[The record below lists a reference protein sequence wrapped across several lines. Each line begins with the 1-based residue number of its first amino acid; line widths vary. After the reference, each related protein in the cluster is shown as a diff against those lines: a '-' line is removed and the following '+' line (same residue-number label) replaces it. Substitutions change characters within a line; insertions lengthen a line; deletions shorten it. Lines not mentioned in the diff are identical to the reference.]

1 MWCEGMHKRDFLS
14 ILVTSMAIALSI
26 PVWSDVAIASDSVEY
41 TTQNLTVAQVTG
53 IRINPTATGIEV
65 ILDSV
70 GQLSSP
76 TTSVAD
82 NTLIVDLPNAVLALP
97 DGGEFQQANP
107 TEDIALVSVTRVRNL
122 VRVAIAGLDAPPV
135 VEVSTTPQF
144 TLSVTPSSNTVADEE
159 IEIVVTGEQE
169 GYNPSQAA
177 TATRT
182 ETPLRDI
189 PASIQVIL
197 EQVLEDRGT
206 VGLREAVQNFAGATL
221 DGNYGNTG
229 AGSLIIRGFSQ
240 DITFRNGFRI
250 SNFYSIPET
259 ANVAQT
265 EILRGPASVLY
276 GQVQP
281 GGIVNIVT
289 KQPLESPY
297 YSVNL
302 QAGQFSFYRPTI
314 DLSGPLSDD
323 NSVLYRL
330 NAAYENSGSFRDRVN
345 TERWF
350 IAPVLQW
357 NMSDRTSL
365 TFDFEYLYDDPVFD
379 RGIVTLSDGSF
390 VLPINRF
397 LGYPQLDDFATE
409 VYRGGLTFEH
419 QFSGNWRMRNA
430 LSISSIEQGGAR
442 SDLDGGLIDDQFIP
456 RQLRDDNSIAENYG
470 FQTDIIGNFATG
482 TIEHQLLLGFDFNRV
497 TDSYKS
503 EAVSLPPL
511 DIFNPVYDID
521 VPTELEPRY
530 SAVTRTNALGLY
542 LQDQIA
548 LLDNVKLLVGGRFD
562 FTEQNQTI
570 ILDDASDSQSDTA
583 FSPRVGIVYQPIEP
597 ISLYASF
604 SRSFLPVIGRAADNS
619 IFEPERGTQYE
630 VGIKADLATNLS
642 ATLAAYHLT
651 KTNVLT
657 TDLNDPDFS
666 IQVGEQRSQGIELNV
681 AGEILPGWN
690 VIAAYA
696 YTDAEVTEDNEL
708 PVGSRLANVAENTAS
723 LWTTYEIKNG
733 NLQGLGFGLGLLYV
747 GDRPGSVAFDPP
759 DFRLPSYLRTDIAL
773 FYRRNNWRAQI
784 NVQNL
789 FNIEYYQT
797 AQGYDIV
804 YPGAPLNIVGSVSF
818 EF

>member
-1 MWCEGMHKRDFLS
+1 MIWCEGMHKKRILS
-14 ILVTSMAIALSI
+14 IVITGMAIALSI
-26 PVWSDVAIASDSVEY
+26 PAGINVAIASDSVKY
-41 TTQNLTVAQVTG
+41 TQLNLAQVTG
-53 IRINPTATGIEV
+53 IRLNPTPAGIDV
-65 ILDSV
+65 ILDSG
-70 GQLSSP
+70 GQLSAP
-76 TTSVAD
+76 VTSVAD
-82 NTLIVDLPNAVLALP
+82 NTLIVDIPNAVLALP

-107 TEDIALVSVTRVRNL
+107 TEEIALVRVTRVGNL
-122 VRVAIAGLDAPPV
+122 VRVAIAGFDAPPV

-144 TLSVTPSSNTVADEE
+144 ILNVTPSSDTIADDE

-189 PASIQVIL
+189 PASIQVIP
-197 EQVLEDRGT
+197 EQALLRSGT
-206 VGLREAVQNFAGATL
+206 VELREALQNFAGATL

-229 AGSLIIRGFSQ
+229 AGSLILRGFSQ
-240 DITFRNGFRI
+240 NTTFRNGFRV
-250 SNFYSIPET
+250 SDFYSIPET
-259 ANVAQT
+259 ANIAQT
-265 EILRGPASVLY
+265 EVLRGPASVLY

-314 DLSGPLSDD
+314 DFSGPLTDD

-330 NAAYENSGSFRDRVN
+330 NVAYQNSGSFRDQVN

-365 TFDFEYLYDDPVFD
+365 TLDLEYLYDDPVFD
-379 RGIVTLSDGSF
+379 RGLVTLSNGSF

-409 VYRGGLTFEH
+409 VYRGGLAFEH
-419 QFSGNWRMRNA
+419 QFSDDWRIRTA
-430 LSISSIEQGGAR
+430 LSISSVDQGGAR
-442 SDLDGGLIDDQFIP
+442 SELEEGLIGDRFISRELRVDD
-456 RQLRDDNSIAENYG
+456 SITENYG

-482 TIEHQLLLGFDFNRV
+482 AIEHQLLIGADLNRT
-497 TDSYKS
+497 TDNYKS
-503 EAVSLPPL
+503 VAASLPPL
-511 DIFNPVYDID
+511 DIFNPAYNIDI
-521 VPTELEPRY
+521 PTELEPRY
-530 SAVTRTNALGLY
+530 SAVTRTNSLGVY
-542 LQDQIA
+542 LQDQIS
-548 LLDNVKLLVGGRFD
+548 LLDNLKLLVGGRLD
-562 FTEQNQTI
+562 FTGQNQTI
-570 ILDDASDSQSDTA
+570 ILDDTSVSQSDTA

-604 SRSFLPVIGRAADNS
+604 SRSFLPVIGRAVDNS
-619 IFEPERGTQYE
+619 TFEPERGTQYE
-630 VGIKADLATNLS
+630 VGIKADLAANLS

-657 TDLNDPDFS
+657 TNLNDPDFS
-666 IQVGEQRSQGIELNV
+666 IQVGEQRSQGIEFNL

-690 VIAAYA
+690 IIAAYV
-696 YTDAEVTEDNEL
+696 YTDAEVTEDNDL
-708 PVGSRLANVAENTAS
+708 PIGSRLANVAENTAS
-723 LWTTYEIKNG
+723 LWTTYEIQRG
-733 NLQGLGFGLGLLYV
+733 NLQGLGFGLGLLFVDERSGYV
-747 GDRPGSVAFDPP
+747 GFDPP
-759 DFRLPSYLRTDIAL
+759 NFRLPSYFRTDVAL
-773 FYRRNNWRAQI
+773 FYRRDNWRAQI

-789 FNIEYYQT
+789 FDIEYYQT
-797 AQGYDIV
+797 AQSSDIV
-804 YPGAPLNIVGSVSF
+804 YPGAPLSVVGSISF